1 MKGPFTSPR
10 FFFKFKACFSLL
22 ISTPKYQL
30 APNLANKP
38 PTWPVNWIYLLAL
51 FENLSLSKILFNLF
65 IILKYTIDNKIY
77 RTI

>member
-1 MKGPFTSPR
+1 M
-10 FFFKFKACFSLL
+10 
-22 ISTPKYQL
+22 
-30 APNLANKP
+30 
-38 PTWPVNWIYLLAL
+38 YLLAL